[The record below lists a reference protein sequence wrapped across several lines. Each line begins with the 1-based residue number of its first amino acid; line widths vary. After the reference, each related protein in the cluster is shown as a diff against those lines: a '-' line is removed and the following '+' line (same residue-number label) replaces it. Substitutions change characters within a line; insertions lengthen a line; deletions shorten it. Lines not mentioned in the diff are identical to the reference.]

1 MSIVPKLRPD
11 LAVSRSR
18 DTAGNWLYT
27 LQVPETGAV
36 FEFGPEEH
44 HLLSHLD
51 GSRSRSALVESL
63 RQAHGVELDPEDL
76 DRFLEDLRD
85 NGLLEVPTRIAQDTV
100 PHPRGSLEERR
111 RRAAEFTRGR
121 RPAVPGNGRD
131 EQEPWAEEAEALQHE
146 LMRDLGQPL
155 EDTAMADIP
164 DDPDAWAIGG
174 RSDRGAE
181 RGPRGLFRPPLRYW
195 PIVYSE
201 QGFDRLGQWLSGLAW
216 LRWLVPVGLIAALF
230 VIIHHWSLASLDLG
244 RLWTQWN
251 LIAHLTFSMLTVNLA
266 AKFASGVAAGALGA
280 QASSFGIGLA
290 AGLVPRF
297 HTEIDGD
304 QDLPR
309 ATRLRLYATP
319 LLVTLGLL
327 AIGVLGWYLSRPSGT
342 QLASFFLIL
351 ALVSTFS
358 LVLAAN
364 PLGRGYGYALVSTW
378 YGVPEFRGRAFRAL
392 FERWLPKR
400 MHLRGEERDSLVGLR
415 AYALSALA
423 YIALVA
429 GFFLYLAATWLEG
442 HFSGAGVLIFLA
454 LVAVVLIQWW
464 QQTRRWRELFRDEGA
479 PGRPGGTNAVRPA
492 PSERGGR
499 RWWWLLPLALLA
511 ATWFIPYTYE
521 TSGPLELR
529 PARSQEVYAEH
540 RGIVDEVRKDTGA
553 WVEPGTVLGRLVDYR
568 QRQELAVVEAMIARQ
583 QARLEELLTTPREA
597 ELNLS
602 ERQHQAARV
611 EERFAREQLQRQEQ
625 LLRDGHTTQ
634 ENYETSRRRAEIAI
648 ENTLETAARLELVR
662 EGPHPQE
669 VEAARA
675 ELRRLQEQ
683 RILAAE
689 MLQRT
694 EITSAIEGR
703 IADLELKNRVG
714 TYLDEGDLFA
724 EIIDDRALLAHIRVP
739 EVALDRLQPG
749 AQARIRLWAFPHQVF
764 IGSVEMIEPRV
775 QEDTHGRVI
784 RVIVNLPNDDGLLRG
799 GMTGYGKIELGRQP
813 ALLAFTQ
820 PVVRF
825 LQVEMWSWIP

>member
-1 MSIVPKLRPD
+1 MSIVPKLRHD

-27 LQVPETGAV
+27 LQDPETGAV

-44 HLLSHLD
+44 HLLSQLD
-51 GSRSRSALVESL
+51 GNRPRSALIESL

-76 DRFLEDLRD
+76 NSFLEDLRD
-85 NGLLEVPTRIAQDTV
+85 NGLLELEARAGQDTV
-100 PHPRGSLEERR
+100 SDPQTSLEARR
-111 RRAAEFTRGR
+111 RRAAEFTRR
-121 RPAVPGNGRD
+121 RAATTPGLAR
-131 EQEPWAEEAEALQHE
+131 EEREPWDAEAEALQKE
-146 LMRDLGQPL
+146 LMGDLGLVQEGAALAGTPG
-155 EDTAMADIP
+155 
-164 DDPDAWAIGG
+164 DPETWAVGG
-174 RSDRGAE
+174 RGDRGAE
-181 RGPRGLFRPPLRYW
+181 RKPRGLFRPPLRYW
-195 PIVYSE
+195 PMVQSE
-201 QGFDRLGQWLSGLAW
+201 QGFERLGRWLSGLAW
-216 LRWLVPVGLIAALF
+216 MRWLVPVGLITALF
-230 VIIHHWSLASLDLG
+230 VIIHHWSLASLDLA

-280 QASSFGIGLA
+280 LASSFGIGLA

-309 ATRLRLYATP
+309 VVRLRLYATP

-400 MHLRGEERDSLVGLR
+400 MHLRGEERSRLIGLR

-442 HFSGAGVLIFLA
+442 HFSGAGVLLFLV
-454 LVAVVLIQWW
+454 LVAVVLVQWW
-464 QQTRRWRELFRDEGA
+464 QQTRRWRELFQAEGA
-479 PGRPGGTNAVRPA
+479 PGRPEGATATQPP
-492 PSERGGR
+492 PSERSGP
-499 RWWWLLPLALLA
+499 RWWVLVPVALLA

-521 TSGPLELR
+521 ASGPLELR
-529 PARSQEVYAEH
+529 PVRIQEVYAEH

-568 QRQELAVVEAMIARQ
+568 QRQELAVVEATIARQ

-602 ERQHQAARV
+602 QRQYQAARV

-648 ENTLETAARLELVR
+648 ENTLEAAARLDLVQ

-703 IADLELKNRVG
+703 IADLELKNRLG

-749 AQARIRLWAFPHQVF
+749 ARARVRLWAFPHQVF

-784 RVIVNLPNDDGLLRG
+784 RVVVNLPNDDGLLRG